1 MTREHD
7 AAMSVGL
14 IHSCGIGCCELSQRE
29 RRPHNR
35 EPILAWI
42 LMFPRR
48 CSLSHEPEP
57 ASGSVASHFTVFYDI
72 VIQWMELRMRID
84 VLPSLLGMQ
93 VSGQMI
99 SLEAGQFGLVP

>member
-7 AAMSVGL
+7 AAMCVLL
-14 IHSCGIGCCELSQRE
+14 IRSRGIGCCELSQRE

-35 EPILAWI
+35 EPILFWI
-42 LMFPRR
+42 LMFPTR
-48 CSLSHEPEP
+48 CSLFHDSEP
-57 ASGSVASHFTVFYDI
+57 AGGSVASLFTLFYDI
-72 VIQWMELRMRID
+72 VSQWMELRMSID